1 MSNYNFSSVYAKYI
15 TDLISIKRSLGYK
28 YMTQESILYHFDL
41 YVVCNNF
48 TCTSI
53 TPEVA
58 EGWMMKRPT
67 EADVTRYGRISALI
81 QLASYMCDI
90 GVSDYIP
97 RMPRIPKSNF
107 IPYIYSKDEIKAIFK
122 ACDNLILSS
131 LHFNSV
137 IIILPV
143 LVRILYA
150 TGLRISEALN
160 LPDRDVHLDEN
171 YLVVRDTKNQ
181 MERMIPISQSLSE
194 VCKQYVSF
202 REKLPVKIDKEFFFL
217 SLSGCR
223 CKASHTIHGWFRI
236 ILKNAGIPF
245 TGNFQGPRVHDLR
258 HTFSVHAMEK
268 MSRNGDDMY
277 CSMSIL
283 SIYLGHKSSKSTEH
297 YVRLCQQIYPELVEK
312 VKFINQH
319 IFPEIEYGND

>member
-1 MSNYNFSSVYAKYI
+1 MSNYNFNSIYAKHI
-15 TDLISIKRSLGYK
+15 ADLISIKRSLGYK

-58 EGWMMKRPT
+58 EGWIKKRPT
-67 EADVTRYGRISALI
+67 ESDVTRYGRVSALI

-97 RMPRIPKSNF
+97 RMPRIPKSMF
-107 IPYIYSKDEIKAIFK
+107 IPYIYSNDEIKAIFK
-122 ACDNLILSS
+122 ACDDLTLSS

-137 IIILPV
+137 IIILPT
-143 LVRILYA
+143 LIRILYA

-160 LPDRDVHLDEN
+160 LQDRDVHLDEN

-181 MERMIPISQSLSE
+181 MERMIPISQSLSD
-194 VCKQYVSF
+194 VCKQYVF
-202 REKLPVKIDKEFFFL
+202 YRKKLPVRIDNEFFFL
-217 SLSGCR
+217 SLCGRR

-268 MSRNGDDMY
+268 MTRNGDDMY

-283 SIYLGHKSSKSTEH
+283 STYLGHKSTKSTEH
-297 YVRLCQQIYPELVEK
+297 YVRLCQQMYPELVK
-312 VKFINQH
+312 KITFINQH
-319 IFPEIEYGND
+319 IFPELEYGND